1 MRDAMASSTPHTHG
15 ADNRQPRS
23 PSPSP
28 SLSSQ
33 SALLDPLPSTP
44 RSDRLR
50 TLSRSPHP
58 YHRIGSRLVDQLQ
71 TANLSLESSTRS
83 SRRTART
90 SSDSGTEAD
99 DESTGL
105 LKGLPA
111 PPVRSRKGL
120 RNRGSRDDD
129 PAHDYRPGWSLFVTS
144 AGGGSS
150 SAATASTRKK
160 RSSSEESTRI
170 SASARQVVALRKR
183 NEILRRMTETALLA
197 SVGGIVLLREDVRS
211 FAYSWHREICI
222 HISLVI
228 TLYALYPLRISFW
241 RRKPRVTFSFCIPS
255 SFDPAPLL
263 YPVVIPVYVALSAS
277 LHQPTLLLP
286 NIILGL
292 SSIPP
297 QVIPFYRLH
306 HGLSVCHWTV
316 ACIPVLLADHA
327 MPLSLR
333 KMDPELLLLLFPLH
347 QALIPTL
354 NFLLTTSLLPAEL
367 HLLGTGLINLFL
379 FADSPQAE
387 ILKALLWLGGL
398 SVWVLCRTVLRWE
411 ITLARIPSW
420 KFRRPPNSSLS
431 PKKLINFLDHKLCE
445 KVGGLGTHSE
455 DHPDSDS
462 DDADTAMVSTTR
474 QRSFPSWQ
482 DSFFSRREVSSSAN
496 EGGGGSIK
504 LDDLWPTS
512 WASTKQLLVSHKR
525 RHTISTLDTIDTVR
539 PKRPRMTPGGRR
551 KRSVT
556 PDLASFLSLTAAQA
570 RVRRWLYAGYIFG
583 AVLLIILVPIR
594 KYVADRALYG
604 SDPFGWALGY
614 MFGNISSFRLWTVM
628 WNLEHWIQLPVRRDE
643 PYCHAGWME
652 HIRHNTFG
660 EASTRLLISG
670 YCAVVLLVG
679 MAVVLQLSKVAE
691 VDTRRKVFHGMMVLM
706 FLPITYIDPAFAGLA
721 LALVLSIF
729 LLLDLFRASQVPP
742 VAKPLTYF
750 LAPYTDGRD
759 HRGPVI
765 VSHIF
770 LLIGCAIPLW
780 LSLTDTPRTGDSPW
794 RGWDVAARDTSMV
807 SGIVC
812 VGMGDAAASLVG
824 RRFGRLKWVWGGG
837 KSLEGSL
844 AFSIA
849 VFVGL
854 MLARVWLSAGGWHA
868 SPASWLFVLVKCAL
882 AAGGAS
888 LTEAVL
894 TGGND
899 NVIVPVVLWLL
910 TRGLGI

>member
-1 MRDAMASSTPHTHG
+1 
-15 ADNRQPRS
+15 
-23 PSPSP
+23 
-28 SLSSQ
+28 
-33 SALLDPLPSTP
+33 
-44 RSDRLR
+44 
-50 TLSRSPHP
+50 
-58 YHRIGSRLVDQLQ
+58 
-71 TANLSLESSTRS
+71 
-83 SRRTART
+83 
-90 SSDSGTEAD
+90 
-99 DESTGL
+99 
-105 LKGLPA
+105 
-111 PPVRSRKGL
+111 
-120 RNRGSRDDD
+120 
-129 PAHDYRPGWSLFVTS
+129 
-144 AGGGSS
+144 
-150 SAATASTRKK
+150 
-160 RSSSEESTRI
+160 
-170 SASARQVVALRKR
+170 
-183 NEILRRMTETALLA
+183 
-197 SVGGIVLLREDVRS
+197 
-211 FAYSWHREICI
+211 
-222 HISLVI
+222 
-228 TLYALYPLRISFW
+228 
-241 RRKPRVTFSFCIPS
+241 
-255 SFDPAPLL
+255 
-263 YPVVIPVYVALSAS
+263 VALSAS
-277 LHQPTLLLP
+277 LHRPALLLP

-292 SSIPP
+292 SSIPS

-306 HGLSVCHWTV
+306 HGLHVCHWAV
-316 ACIPVLLADHA
+316 ACIPVLLSEHHGG

-333 KMDPELLLLLFPLH
+333 ELDSELLLLLFPLH

-354 NFLLTTSLLPAEL
+354 HFLLTTSLLPAEL
-367 HLLGTGLINLFL
+367 QLLGIGLINLFL

-431 PKKLINFLDHKLCE
+431 PKKLVNFLDHKLCE
-445 KVGGLGTHSE
+445 KIGGLGVNNSE
-455 DHPDSDS
+455 DPDTDS
-462 DDADTAMVSTTR
+462 DDADTALVSTTRR

-482 DSFFSRREVSSSAN
+482 DSFFSRREVSSSAT
-496 EGGGGSIK
+496 EGGGGGIK

-512 WASTKQLLVSHKR
+512 WTSTKQLLVSHRR
-525 RHTISTLDTIDTVR
+525 RHTLDTIDTVR

-551 KRSVT
+551 KRSMT
-556 PDLASFLSLTAAQA
+556 PDLASFLSFTAAQA
-570 RVRRWLYAGYIFG
+570 RVRRWLYAGYVFG
-583 AVLLIILVPIR
+583 AVLLIVLGPIR
-594 KYVADRALYG
+594 KYIADKALYG

-614 MFGNISSFRLWTVM
+614 LFGNIQSFRLWTVM
-628 WNLEHWIQLPVRRDE
+628 WNLEYWIQLPVRREE

-652 HIRHNTFG
+652 HIRHDTFG

-670 YCAVVLLVG
+670 YCAAVLLVG
-679 MAVVLQLSKVAE
+679 MAVVLQLSRVAE

-706 FLPITYIDPAFAGLA
+706 FLPVTYIDPAFAGLA
-721 LALVLSIF
+721 LALVLSVF

-780 LSLTDTPRTGDSPW
+780 LSLTDTPRTGEHPW
-794 RGWDVAARDTSMV
+794 RGWDVASRDTSMV
-807 SGIVC
+807 SGIIC

-844 AFSIA
+844 AFSVA

-854 MLARVWLSAGGWHA
+854 MMARIWLSAGGWHV
-868 SPASWLFVLVKCAL
+868 SPTTSWLLVSVKCAF

-910 TRGLGI
+910 SRGLGI